1 MPCSE
6 RWTSSWAD
14 ISWCQTPL
22 QSRDTFVTGVRQ
34 EVVEIV
40 AARLRT
46 LPLPARVG
54 IDGVTASGKSTLA
67 DELAQ
72 LVAGAE
78 RLTIDDFHRQPPQE
92 YYPSSFDFE
101 RFREH
106 LLARDGLLVVDGVF
120 LHHPDL
126 RDLWDLTIFIAVDR
140 GVALERALARD
151 ESSMEN
157 ASERYATRYL
167 PGETRYLEE
176 VDPELLADIVVDNTD
191 LDRPRLRTGS
201 GRTP

>member
-1 MPCSE
+1 M
-6 RWTSSWAD
+6 
-14 ISWCQTPL
+14 
-22 QSRDTFVTGVRQ
+22 
-34 EVVEIV
+34 EIV
-40 AARLRT
+40 AARVRT

-54 IDGVTASGKSTLA
+54 IDGVTAAGKSTFA

-78 RLTIDDFHRQPPQE
+78 RVTIDDFHRTPPQE

-120 LHHPDL
+120 LHQPDL

-140 GVALERALARD
+140 RVALERAFARD
-151 ESSMEN
+151 ESWMEN
-157 ASERYATRYL
+157 ARELYATRYL

-176 VDPELLADIVVDNTD
+176 VDPESLADIVVDNTD

-201 GRTP
+201 RRTP

>member
-1 MPCSE
+1 
-6 RWTSSWAD
+6 
-14 ISWCQTPL
+14 
-22 QSRDTFVTGVRQ
+22 VTGVRQ

-78 RLTIDDFHRQPPQE
+78 RLTIDDFHRPPPQE